1 MRNLPWAS
9 KHKTGWLGI
18 NIDEWIDKK
27 LSRNM
32 DYFKSEFRIEMNAI
46 FFVSQ
51 AASFTELFQDV
62 SQGLVGRLI
71 SANPGLN
78 LIQASLSF
86 LQRIYSDIFLYS
98 F

>member
-32 DYFKSEFRIEMNAI
+32 YYFKSEFCIEMNAI
-46 FFVSQ
+46 F
-51 AASFTELFQDV
+51 LFREPLH
-62 SQGLVGRLI
+62 LV
-71 SANPGLN
+71 N
-78 LIQASLSF
+78 F
-86 LQRIYSDIFLYS
+86 
-98 F
+98 